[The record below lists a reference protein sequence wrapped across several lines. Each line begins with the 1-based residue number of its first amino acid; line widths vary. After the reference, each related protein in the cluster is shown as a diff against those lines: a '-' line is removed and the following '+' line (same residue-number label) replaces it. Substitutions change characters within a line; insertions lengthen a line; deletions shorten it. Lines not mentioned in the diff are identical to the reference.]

1 MNATPTRR
9 KIVLGVIAATAMPRL
24 PGFKAAAQAQDDAGL
39 ASRFQDLSQ
48 NGNATCSPKFTA
60 SIATMPPMSRI
71 KGSCCSP
78 MEMKRY
84 TEQVKG
90 LVKYRVIAMIPQDP
104 YDIPAVTAQQMIHYY
119 DRQLTA
125 DEQRRYD
132 FALAN
137 SNEKGPCC
145 CQCWRWGVYGGLAK
159 YLIREHGFTGEQ
171 IVDVWNLSDGCG
183 GGE

>member
-1 MNATPTRR
+1 
-9 KIVLGVIAATAMPRL
+9 
-24 PGFKAAAQAQDDAGL
+24 
-39 ASRFQDLSQ
+39 
-48 NGNATCSPKFTA
+48 
-60 SIATMPPMSRI
+60 
-71 KGSCCSP
+71 
-78 MEMKRY
+78 RY

-171 IVDVWNLSDGCG
+171 IV
-183 GGE
+183 